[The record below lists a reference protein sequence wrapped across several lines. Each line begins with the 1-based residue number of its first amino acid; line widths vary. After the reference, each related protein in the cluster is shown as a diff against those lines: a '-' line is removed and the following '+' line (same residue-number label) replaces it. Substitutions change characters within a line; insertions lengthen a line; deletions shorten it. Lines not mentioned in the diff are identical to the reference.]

1 MYFHPHIRRVL
12 DQIHDNIAMGDPATA
27 NDDDRVRLAARLA
40 GAEGLVEK
48 LPDGFDT
55 YLERPVYDR
64 QSGTTEGKRT
74 WTGRVIS
81 YAPLR
86 EAAGIKNW
94 EDSSLSGGQKQRLA
108 V

>member
-1 MYFHPHIRRVL
+1 
-12 DQIHDNIAMGDPATA
+12 MGDPATA

-48 LPDGFDT
+48 LPDGFHT